1 MLPVAGA
8 DCPVAS
14 ITSTSGAAASATVS
28 QSLFLLEALNIP
40 CYSWYIIIV
49 YMEHD
54 FKVRP
59 LASAAILQIIATAS
73 SKSQSVELG
82 FLCSG
87 AVITVIPEFECWRL
101 FSGLFRAKST
111 RAEVRGKEGSSL
123 ATVVSREMSTG
134 MTKHSPRIT
143 YQA

>member
-1 MLPVAGA
+1 
-8 DCPVAS
+8 
-14 ITSTSGAAASATVS
+14 
-28 QSLFLLEALNIP
+28 
-40 CYSWYIIIV
+40 
-49 YMEHD
+49 MEHD

-143 YQA
+143 YQVGFN